1 MPVGGSHMLA
11 APSTGKAPI
20 QSSISQKFS
29 GALSSGAT
37 TLYSGDSSSAAGV
50 RVALGVVIGA
60 AAYQGLKWKSQ
71 QNKRNHDRQV
81 AQELLFEKTM
91 EAQAI
96 AALASKGNTNP
107 TRHQIDL
114 EVVTMRMHKK

>member
-20 QSSISQKFS
+20 QSSISQRFS

-37 TLYSGDSSSAAGV
+37 TLYSGDSSSAAGG
-50 RVALGVVIGA
+50 RVALGVAIGA
-60 AAYQGLKWKSQ
+60 AAYQGLKWNSKQ
-71 QNKRNHDRQV
+71 KKRNHDRQV
-81 AQELLFEKTM
+81 TQELLSEKTM

>member
-1 MPVGGSHMLA
+1 MLA

-20 QSSISQKFS
+20 QSSISQRFS

-37 TLYSGDSSSAAGV
+37 TLYSGDSSSAAGG
-50 RVALGVVIGA
+50 RVALGVAIGA
-60 AAYQGLKWKSQ
+60 AAYQGLKWNSKQ
-71 QNKRNHDRQV
+71 KKRNHDRQV
-81 AQELLFEKTM
+81 TQELLFEKTM

>member
-20 QSSISQKFS
+20 QSSISQRFS

-37 TLYSGDSSSAAGV
+37 TLYSGDSSSAAGG
-50 RVALGVVIGA
+50 RVALGVAIGA
-60 AAYQGLKWKSQ
+60 AAYQGLKWNSKQ
-71 QNKRNHDRQV
+71 KKRNHDRQV
-81 AQELLFEKTM
+81 TQELLFEKTM